1 MEQIGSLKLYSFE
14 EMKDDLLGKIGSSE
28 RDEYERKVADDL
40 RAYHLGEAVKK
51 ARKEQN
57 LTQKQRG
64 EKACVK
70 SGQISRLERGHS
82 VTLPTVSRVFQAL
95 GVATASLDLGNRFG
109 KIALW

>member
-28 RDEYERKVADDL
+28 RDVADDL

-57 LTQKQRG
+57 LTQKQLG

-95 GVATASLDLGNRFG
+95 GVTTASLDLGNRFG